1 MTNRFKITFILLIVL
16 TSCSIKK
23 DTADLNIELIDIHL
37 YNLKK
42 YKAFEKLIK
51 SKDES
56 YNHFVSV
63 SEDIY
68 PYFNSH
74 KLKRESKRF
83 IRKDKSK
90 FIFEA
95 NYFPPDMFTDDII
108 IPTEDNCFVIKCPDG
123 QYDFYLYGEYIETL
137 PDKEHCIIGITTYK
151 NIQEARKHEKII
163 SEK

>member
-1 MTNRFKITFILLIVL
+1 MPFSPSHYILYSINLRFYHQSERFTQNNLHYLNFCDSVLARRFETLTQPQNKSTSALAAIVFLSISFFIYV
-16 TSCSIKK
+16 S
-23 DTADLNIELIDIHL
+23 
-37 YNLKK
+37 
-42 YKAFEKLIK
+42 
-51 SKDES
+51 S
-56 YNHFVSV
+56 Y
-63 SEDIY
+63 
-68 PYFNSH
+68 
-74 KLKRESKRF
+74 F
-83 IRKDKSK
+83 I
-90 FIFEA
+90 IFEA